1 METSLLDDWHALVE
15 GRADIG
21 KCQFIALFKENSQPV
36 EVAAI
41 LDGFK
46 QGPALAERT
55 LQVLAAGTMPCLYL
69 LPTQRGTPEQL
80 VAATRRWLDVQAAFF
95 ERTGDEELMALTRN
109 ARVIYK
115 PKADLDAITDFDI
128 PGSWANEA
136 LGDAARDAI
145 DFHTS
150 ADHALLEAW
159 YGLAADYGLAWYIAM
174 PIMDL
179 DVDFTPYFDIWRLG
193 GRYLHLGDECWVAQ
207 QF

>member
-15 GRADIG
+15 GRADIDKG
-21 KCQFIALFKENSQPV
+21 RFIALFKEHSLPH

-41 LDGFK
+41 FEGF
-46 QGPALAERT
+46 AHADELTRRT
-55 LQVLAAGTMPCLYL
+55 LQVLAAGSIRSAYL
-69 LPTQRGTPEQL
+69 LPTQRGTAVQL
-80 VAATRRWLDVQAAFF
+80 IEATRRWLDVQAAFF

-115 PKADLDAITDFDI
+115 PKADLDAISNFDI